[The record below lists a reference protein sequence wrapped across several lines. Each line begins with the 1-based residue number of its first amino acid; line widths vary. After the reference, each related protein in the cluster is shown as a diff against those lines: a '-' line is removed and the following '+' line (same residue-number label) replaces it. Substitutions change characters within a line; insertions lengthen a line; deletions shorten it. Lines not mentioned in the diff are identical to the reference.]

1 MWGVARQ
8 GLRCTECGIKCHEK
22 CRTLLNADCLQR
34 VAIKSSKQQQQR
46 RGSKLRSQSRDRELE
61 RDRGDHHVR
70 TASRDSLASSD
81 TGSDFLLPQLNPNHN
96 PNAHAAGGTG
106 GGSPGNPNTRILST
120 HMSANKL
127 SVGKQNGG
135 GRTNRRG
142 SEEEKSRIVF
152 QIIKN
157 RMDTRAHERPD
168 IFELIREGFGACALH
183 FS

>member
-61 RDRGDHHVR
+61 RDSGDHHGR
-70 TASRDSLASSD
+70 TASRDSLASSE
-81 TGSDFLLPQLNPNHN
+81 TGSDFMLPQ
-96 PNAHAAGGTG
+96 PNAHAAGG
-106 GGSPGNPNTRILST
+106 GSPGNARILST

-127 SVGKQNGG
+127 LVTKQNGG
-135 GRTNRRG
+135 ARTTRRG

-168 IFELIREGFGACALH
+168 IFELIRDGFGACTLL
-183 FS
+183 F

>member
-61 RDRGDHHVR
+61 RDRGDHRGR
-70 TASRDSLASSD
+70 TASRDSIASSD
-81 TGSDFLLPQLNPNHN
+81 TGSDFMLPQ
-96 PNAHAAGGTG
+96 PNAHAAGSGGTG
-106 GGSPGNPNTRILST
+106 EGGGPGNPRILST
-120 HMSANKL
+120 YMSANKL
-127 SVGKQNGG
+127 LVTKQNGG
-135 GRTNRRG
+135 ARTTRRG

-168 IFELIREGFGACALH
+168 IFELIHDGFGALCS
-183 FS
+183 FND